1 MADLTARACAQCG
14 EPVSKPKRGPV
25 GKTCSNKC
33 RMALSRKRRASV
45 FPPEMAGERRWVR
58 AVGKR
63 PVMPDGRPAS
73 STNPGTWSPLDDVRA
88 GAGDGMGFMLGG
100 GIGCYDLDN
109 AVEDGA
115 LKPWARDVVRLIPEP
130 VLYTELSVSGRGVHV
145 FVAATESRGSR
156 RPVGDGGVERYTR
169 ARFIRCGT
177 PLELT

>member
-1 MADLTARACAQCG
+1 MAFCVMCG

-58 AVGKR
+58 AAGKR

-73 STNPGTWSPLDDVRA
+73 STNPGTWSSLDCVRS
-88 GAGDGMGFMLGG
+88 GAGDGLGFMLGV

-109 AVEDGA
+109 AVEDGR

-145 FVAATESRGSR
+145 FVVATESRGTR

-177 PLELT
+177 PLVIDQSC